1 MLSLDMFVLRKCFEK
16 LCRFM
21 NESVVIFKQNGLA
34 FALLMLIIVHNKV
47 TKLDNFVIWQGCDE
61 QVARSILIESDL
73 KN

>member
-1 MLSLDMFVLRKCFEK
+1 
-16 LCRFM
+16 M
-21 NESVVIFKQNGLA
+21 NELVVIFKQNGLA

>member
-47 TKLDNFVIWQGCDE
+47 TKLDNFVI
-61 QVARSILIESDL
+61 
-73 KN
+73 